1 MTTPT
6 ISGSAPGAAGAPA
19 AMISGDPAAA
29 AHLQAGR
36 PPAPTPTA
44 PPLPVPRFQYAGVRP
59 IPAGGWAAHVLV
71 DPERHAYRTVGP
83 FPDAHA
89 AALAHDRVAI
99 AFLGDRARANFRP
112 AFHPIEQRFLRLCR
126 TRDGEIDVCTL
137 VADGMY
143 EARYAT
149 FLRAVLGLERWGEYL
164 GVVLDFFLDR
174 AAEIGREALEEGG
187 EKLAARFV
195 EMHRNKAV
203 DPRWRAWYLGRVAA
217 GQKQRMER
225 ERQQLLQQQQRGG
238 GCASASAMQH
248 QQQQVP

>member
-1 MTTPT
+1 
-6 ISGSAPGAAGAPA
+6 
-19 AMISGDPAAA
+19 
-29 AHLQAGR
+29 
-36 PPAPTPTA
+36 
-44 PPLPVPRFQYAGVRP
+44 VRP
-59 IPAGGWAAHVLV
+59 IPGGGWAAHVLV
-71 DPERHAYRTVGP
+71 DPERQAYRSVGP

-126 TRDGEIDVCTL
+126 TRGGEIDVCAL
-137 VADGMY
+137 VASGAY

-164 GVVLDFFLDR
+164 GVVLEFFLDR
-174 AAEIGREALEEGG
+174 APEIGREALEEGG

-225 ERQQLLQQQQRGG
+225 ERQLLLQRGG
-238 GCASASAMQH
+238 GSASAGAMQP
-248 QQQQVP
+248 QQQQVQ